1 MFHIGDLVLDGMV
14 RNMAKVELI
23 RCSELASIHCRC
35 VFNVMITVS
44 NLLNYREDSLP
55 YSFVSKTLAN
65 VAWMVISTN

>member
-44 NLLNYREDSLP
+44 NGYIPLKLSRR
-55 YSFVSKTLAN
+55 
-65 VAWMVISTN
+65 